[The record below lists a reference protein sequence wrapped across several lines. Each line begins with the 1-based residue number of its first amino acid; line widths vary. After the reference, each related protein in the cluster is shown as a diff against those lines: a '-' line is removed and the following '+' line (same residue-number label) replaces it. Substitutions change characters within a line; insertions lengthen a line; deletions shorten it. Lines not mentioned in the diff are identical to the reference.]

1 MLVLGF
7 LARHWRKE
15 NRSSLSTLIAWSTA
29 SAVLMLSPTFFL
41 WQHLPKLR
49 FVQLPWR
56 WLLCLNV
63 GLALFVCLGTR
74 RWIIR
79 VVVCVFMIAVLAGV
93 WLKVQVPWWDSAA
106 DVIEMH
112 DNLEEGR
119 GYEGTDEYVPK
130 GADAYE
136 VKQNAPEV
144 AVQGGTKP
152 RVNIE
157 RWQAESKHFIVD
169 SSSRANLVL
178 HLFNYPAWRVTAN
191 AHALTTESQETTGQ
205 MVIPVSPGEK
215 RVNVTFVRTWDRTL
229 GGIVSLIALAVIAML
244 AIYFDLKEPA

>member
-1 MLVLGF
+1 VRRSPKILIYGAAAVALGAALAAFYVLPAAYEEKWVNISEVLAPGVRPQDNFLFTRTADSDHNHFNMLVSLVAIAEIGLMLVLGF

-136 VKQNAPEV
+136 VKQNA
-144 AVQGGTKP
+144 GKP
-152 RVNIE
+152 S
-157 RWQAESKHFIVD
+157 QST
-169 SSSRANLVL
+169 SS
-178 HLFNYPAWRVTAN
+178 
-191 AHALTTESQETTGQ
+191 
-205 MVIPVSPGEK
+205 
-215 RVNVTFVRTWDRTL
+215 
-229 GGIVSLIALAVIAML
+229 
-244 AIYFDLKEPA
+244 